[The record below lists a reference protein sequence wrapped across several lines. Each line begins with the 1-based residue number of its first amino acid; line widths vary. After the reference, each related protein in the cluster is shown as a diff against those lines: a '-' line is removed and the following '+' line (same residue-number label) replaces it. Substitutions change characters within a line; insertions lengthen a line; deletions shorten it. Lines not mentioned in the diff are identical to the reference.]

1 MQALTHAA
9 KTGVLEGRIW
19 GRLGKPCAVVQLSEL
34 TLGPDRNSTLQL

>member
-19 GRLGKPCAVVQLSEL
+19 GRLGESQALVQVLYV
-34 TLGPDRNSTLQL
+34 